1 MVKRK
6 KAGVYVVPGRS
17 PWEHELRVA
26 EILAAAG
33 HCVEFLEE
41 GALPCADI
49 RLDGVEYE
57 IKSPETAKLASVEQ
71 LMRKALK
78 QAPNIIVD
86 SSRCKI
92 REDRLRQYLI
102 YKFRGQKQIKRLL
115 FITKSREII
124 DIAKQE

>member
-1 MVKRK
+1 M
-6 KAGVYVVPGRS
+6 
-17 PWEHELRVA
+17 A

-41 GALPCADI
+41 GALPRADI

-71 LMRKALK
+71 LIRKALK
-78 QAPNIIVD
+78 QAPNIIID

>member
-41 GALPCADI
+41 GALPRADI
-49 RLDGVEYE
+49 QLDGVEYE